1 MIDDV
6 KDIIERGIHSL
17 HDVLPEIRNLA
28 THPVKLQNSI
38 GNLQEKVYD
47 NCYPSFGR

>member
-6 KDIIERGIHSL
+6 RGIIERGIHSL

-28 THPVKLQNSI
+28 VLQLKWEVVLLVVMLDLHLI
-38 GNLQEKVYD
+38 VGL
-47 NCYPSFGR
+47 F